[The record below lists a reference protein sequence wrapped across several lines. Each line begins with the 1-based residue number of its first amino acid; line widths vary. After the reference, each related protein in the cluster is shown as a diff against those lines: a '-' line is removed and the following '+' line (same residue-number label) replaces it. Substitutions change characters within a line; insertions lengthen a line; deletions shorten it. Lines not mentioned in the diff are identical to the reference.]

1 MTLEE
6 LLQWWNKAQEK
17 KRASD
22 EAIKRMGE
30 GEAGAAAY
38 KKALEAGEIVEEPR
52 VLYADMPHELQKMA
66 DNADIDALKG
76 FLLRIFP
83 IGTSEFAWFTELTA
97 DDAAFTAKIKEA
109 IRAAKWAFIEQPAG
123 VLSPYLLGADFEAAF
138 FAACKKKRKPRHD
151 RELDL
156 LSTSNGR
163 QLSITHPE
171 YQYALTMRRNKTA
184 YIRRMDG
191 GIIANLSFNKQGQ
204 LEINPNIEKDIK
216 TALKKAQDAQGF
228 DTALLQQIFTAVYK
242 AQQSITPT
250 TITIHVPTFC
260 REMGIDIHSGKA
272 NDILAKLKVFENC
285 MGVLG
290 GNNYYA
296 VLTIIEIHPEANTM
310 TFAAP
315 YMNRILME
323 IASKPA
329 AKKETKAFQ
338 YVIPGYSWLIHS
350 AIVSERNEPAKQIV
364 TRLIAGLLQRGG
376 KPDNKLAQ
384 NKGREGVEEKVSYSI
399 SFNTLVND
407 APILKQRIAQG
418 TTANKNLKLRR
429 AFEGA
434 YNLLKTR
441 TDAYKYFIDLNVQE
455 VTPTIT
461 TLDRELTITHR
472 GINPE
477 YKEKAP

>member
-1 MTLEE
+1 MTLAE
-6 LLQWWNKAQEK
+6 LLQWWTKAQEK
-17 KRASD
+17 KKASD
-22 EAIKRMGE
+22 EAIKQMGE

-38 KKALEAGEIVEEPR
+38 KKALEAGEIAEEPR
-52 VLYADMPHELQKMA
+52 VLYAEMPPELQEMA
-66 DNADIDALKG
+66 DNADIDALKA

-83 IGTSEFAWFTELTA
+83 IGTSEFTWFTELTA
-97 DDAAFTAKIKEA
+97 DDALFTAKVKEA

-138 FAACKKKRKPRHD
+138 FAVCKQKRKPRHD
-151 RELDL
+151 RGLDL

-163 QLSITHPE
+163 QVSITHPE

-191 GIIANLSFNKQGQ
+191 GIFNNLRFNQQGQ
-204 LEINPNIEKDIK
+204 LEINPDIEKSMK
-216 TALKKAQDAQGF
+216 TALKQTQNAQGF
-228 DTALLQQIFTAVYK
+228 DTSLLQQIFTAVYK

-272 NDILAKLKVFENC
+272 NDIFSKLKVFENC

-290 GNNYYA
+290 GNKYYA
-296 VLTIIEIHPEANTM
+296 VLTIIEIDPDANTM

-329 AKKETKAFQ
+329 AKKETKAYQ
-338 YVIPGYSWLIHS
+338 YAIQGYSWLIHS
-350 AIVSERNEPAKQIV
+350 AIVSERNEPAKQII

-384 NKGREGVEEKVSYSI
+384 NKGREGVTDQVTYSI
-399 SFNTLVND
+399 SFATLVND

-418 TTANKNLKLRR
+418 TTADKNKSLKR

-434 YNLLKTR
+434 YKLLKTR
-441 TDAYKYFIDLNVQE
+441 TDAYRYFLDLSVPNIV
-455 VTPTIT
+455 PTIT

-477 YKEKAP
+477 YREKAP